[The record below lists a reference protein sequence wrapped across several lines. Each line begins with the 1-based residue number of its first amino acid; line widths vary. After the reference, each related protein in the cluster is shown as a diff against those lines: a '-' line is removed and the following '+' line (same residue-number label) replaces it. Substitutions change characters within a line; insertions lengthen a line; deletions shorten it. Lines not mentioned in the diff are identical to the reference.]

1 MMDETTSVLYLF
13 GGAVVGTAAATLILS
28 ALGMIGMVR
37 NTRLE
42 KAEGRALKG
51 LIVLTLAFALFGFVV
66 LTVQTLMAF
75 WEAAR

>member
-1 MMDETTSVLYLF
+1 MTDETRSVLYLF

-42 KAEGRALKG
+42 KAEGRALKR
-51 LIVLTLAFALFGFVV
+51 LIVITLAFALFVFVV
-66 LTVQTLMAF
+66 LTAQTLKVF
-75 WEAAR
+75 WEVAR